1 MIDLIEKFLNDD
13 SLPVGTIENER
24 ALQLELGLFL
34 RQQNHAV
41 QFEKVCK
48 VATHGSQ
55 TKQQKRNLD
64 LLIGEASNALSI
76 ELKVPLA
83 GRVPETMYDFIA
95 DIAFVEAIINSGI
108 ATRGICLMVTDDPL
122 FWSGKAQG
130 IYRAFRSEGSL
141 KGLYQKPTG
150 KNPSQ
155 VHLNND
161 YNLCWKPLKNTGL
174 MKCAKYL
181 ILASR

>member
-130 IYRAFRSEGSL
+130 IYRLFE
-141 KGLYQKPTG
+141 
-150 KNPSQ
+150 
-155 VHLNND
+155 
-161 YNLCWKPLKNTGL
+161 
-174 MKCAKYL
+174 AKVP
-181 ILASR
+181 